1 MASDLIVSP
10 VGSPRRSSI
19 YQHLRR
25 RRAFPSLRKAK
36 AAFYRGAPQFAST
49 HHLDA
54 LRRSEYGR
62 LDRAGHIY
70 LDYTGG
76 GLYADAQVRAH
87 MDLLLGNVFG
97 NPHSSNPTSLAMTRL
112 IERARASVL
121 AFFAASAEE
130 YVVIFTPNASGALKL
145 VGESY
150 PFGPDGQ
157 YLLFFDNHNSV
168 NGIREFARAKG
179 AQVTYVPV
187 RPPDMRVDAER
198 LSALL
203 ERVRPGGANLFAYPA
218 QSNFSGVQHSPD
230 WITRAQAR
238 GWDVL
243 LDAAAFVPTNQ
254 LDLACYH
261 PDFVSLSF
269 YKMFGYPTGVG
280 CLLARKRALAKLRR
294 PWFAGGT
301 ITVASVQGDRYF
313 LQAGPEAFEDGTLNY
328 LALPA
333 VELGLRHLQRV
344 GVDSIHTRVTCLT
357 EWLLVQLAALRHD
370 TDVPLVRVYG
380 PADGV
385 MRGATV
391 ALNFYD
397 RHGHFIDHQLVEQRA
412 NAARISLRTGCFC
425 NPGTGE
431 LALGLSADELGAC
444 FAGHDDWLTLA
455 EFRRCIDD
463 KSTGAVRVSLGLVT
477 TFADVYRFIAFART
491 FLDNSAV
498 ELEQESSQACG
509 DP

>member
-1 MASDLIVSP
+1 MPPFLYRCPNTGFRVQGWTEVEESEWTEDSFAGLLMNV
-10 VGSPRRSSI
+10 
-19 YQHLRR
+19 
-25 RRAFPSLRKAK
+25 
-36 AAFYRGAPQFAST
+36 AAGRIAN
-49 HHLDA
+49 
-54 LRRSEYGR
+54 R
-62 LDRAGHIY
+62 LD
-70 LDYTGG
+70 
-76 GLYADAQVRAH
+76 
-87 MDLLLGNVFG
+87 LG
-97 NPHSSNPTSLAMTRL
+97 S
-112 IERARASVL
+112 
-121 AFFAASAEE
+121 
-130 YVVIFTPNASGALKL
+130 
-145 VGESY
+145 
-150 PFGPDGQ
+150 
-157 YLLFFDNHNSV
+157 
-168 NGIREFARAKG
+168 
-179 AQVTYVPV
+179 V
-187 RPPDMRVDAER
+187 RPE
-198 LSALL
+198 
-203 ERVRPGGANLFAYPA
+203 
-218 QSNFSGVQHSPD
+218 
-230 WITRAQAR
+230 
-238 GWDVL
+238 
-243 LDAAAFVPTNQ
+243 FVT
-254 LDLACYH
+254 
-261 PDFVSLSF
+261 VSF